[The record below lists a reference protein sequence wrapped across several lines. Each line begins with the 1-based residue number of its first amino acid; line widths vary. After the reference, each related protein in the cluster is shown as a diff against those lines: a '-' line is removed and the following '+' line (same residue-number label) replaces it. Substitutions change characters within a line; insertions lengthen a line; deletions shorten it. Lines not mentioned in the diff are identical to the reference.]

1 MSEKLSNEPSKLVLD
16 TYSTIEQ
23 TNYKNGATH
32 VYGVDPE
39 TGKKKHLSHE
49 DILNAY
55 GHTSQERKD
64 YNTEYEQSILE
75 AEEDDLDAQE
85 ELDEEW
91 ADLQQI
97 FIEARQN
104 GSLQDMQH
112 ALDMYKSFIGQFEV
126 IGEVEQN
133 AMLAE
138 LLNKEFPN
146 KFELGDSV
154 RVQHTSGVIEDGWT
168 VEEIINNDEGVVYK
182 VSRPANDG
190 TNDRLVKRI
199 QESELVNVNSKERA
213 ADTQVA
219 DSGRESDSATSIV
232 ADSSDGDKVPGGTF
246 DSVQVDTSDQEDEQ
260 TTMQKVKEVPT
271 KLFLVAK
278 AKLAEMS
285 NSWKE
290 LPEKNKK
297 RYKLLGGIAAG
308 ALVVAGT
315 YMAMRGFDSGGTDQ
329 VIGVDNSV
337 SPDAA
342 PSDASL
348 SATPELSSETT
359 NPSVV
364 QGSVQPTPEASS
376 LGDVSP
382 SMQSSPEVTT
392 TTGGSG
398 GGTDMATPTGIEST
412 PDSSNLT
419 SVQEKFA
426 ESKANYPWDA
436 AHNTYGDRAGSAL
449 QEAVKKAQE
458 AGLDVDTFGEGKEWK
473 IRVNGSWNTKDVV
486 KVLAE
491 YMPKR

>member
-1 MSEKLSNEPSKLVLD
+1 
-16 TYSTIEQ
+16 
-23 TNYKNGATH
+23 
-32 VYGVDPE
+32 
-39 TGKKKHLSHE
+39 
-49 DILNAY
+49 
-55 GHTSQERKD
+55 
-64 YNTEYEQSILE
+64 
-75 AEEDDLDAQE
+75 
-85 ELDEEW
+85 
-91 ADLQQI
+91 
-97 FIEARQN
+97 
-104 GSLQDMQH
+104 
-112 ALDMYKSFIGQFEV
+112 
-126 IGEVEQN
+126 
-133 AMLAE
+133 
-138 LLNKEFPN
+138 
-146 KFELGDSV
+146 
-154 RVQHTSGVIEDGWT
+154 
-168 VEEIINNDEGVVYK
+168 
-182 VSRPANDG
+182 
-190 TNDRLVKRI
+190 
-199 QESELVNVNSKERA
+199 
-213 ADTQVA
+213 
-219 DSGRESDSATSIV
+219 
-232 ADSSDGDKVPGGTF
+232 
-246 DSVQVDTSDQEDEQ
+246 
-260 TTMQKVKEVPT
+260 
-271 KLFLVAK
+271 
-278 AKLAEMS
+278 
-285 NSWKE
+285 
-290 LPEKNKK
+290 
-297 RYKLLGGIAAG
+297 
-308 ALVVAGT
+308 
-315 YMAMRGFDSGGTDQ
+315 MRGFDSGGTDQ